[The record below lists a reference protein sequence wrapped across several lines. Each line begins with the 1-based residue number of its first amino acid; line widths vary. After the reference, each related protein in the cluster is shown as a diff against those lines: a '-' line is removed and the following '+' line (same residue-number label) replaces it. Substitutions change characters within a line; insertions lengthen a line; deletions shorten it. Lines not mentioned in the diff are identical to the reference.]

1 MDISFRLFLKMQLFP
16 DHAGRRHQPTHQVF
30 AEEPEGED
38 QLCSPHVRRV
48 RLGPRA
54 YQHFLLWV

>member
-1 MDISFRLFLKMQLFP
+1 MHLFP

-38 QLCSPHVRRV
+38 QLRAPHVRRV

-54 YQHFLLWV
+54 HQHFLVRV